1 MEPAKLRALRVS
13 CPTFSRASFAS
24 YPACLTCLC
33 CIFSLLSHAL
43 VPHVPLMSQALHTL
57 CTNLIFVLL
66 CSHASRT
73 LFAIQFL
80 LAIFFCEGEIC
91 YGWKKYKY
99 VSNNL
104 NWRWALIKNLIC
116 LNYFE
121 KKNPDTNP
129 DWECFRSY
137 LAQFVEEKNYFSVK
151 LHLSKSCNTTKK
163 FQLWKFLQET
173 LYICIYICI

>member
-1 MEPAKLRALRVS
+1 MPYVLPRVICLVPGVSHMPVLHVLSFITCS
-13 CPTFSRASFAS
+13 CASRATHASSFTYFMYQS
-24 YPACLTCLC
+24 YL
-33 CIFSLLSHAL
+33 
-43 VPHVPLMSQALHTL
+43 
-57 CTNLIFVLL
+57 VLL

-80 LAIFFCEGEIC
+80 LAISFCEDEIC

-151 LHLSKSCNTTKK
+151 LHLSKSCYTTKK

-173 LYICIYICI
+173 LLYIYIYICI